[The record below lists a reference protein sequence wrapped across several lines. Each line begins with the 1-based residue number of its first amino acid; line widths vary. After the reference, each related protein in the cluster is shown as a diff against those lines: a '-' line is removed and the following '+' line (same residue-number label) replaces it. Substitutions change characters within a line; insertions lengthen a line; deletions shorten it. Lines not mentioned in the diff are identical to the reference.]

1 MLENVDAENTAFG
14 APPICVLRIG
24 DFYHTKIAIDSVSF
38 SYDPLLYDMNPE
50 GIGMQPMIANVQ
62 MNFKY
67 IGGQGLEKPV
77 SELQNALSF
86 NFFGNT
92 EVYDS
97 RSTTTTKQQSLTDE
111 QEILDELAPLENG
124 FNINQTNL
132 NTTDGGESGGDGFDL
147 NTN

>member
-1 MLENVDAENTAFG
+1 M
-14 APPICVLRIG
+14 
-24 DFYHTKIAIDSVSF
+24 SF

-50 GIGMQPMIANVQ
+50 GIGLQPMIANVQ

-97 RSTTTTKQQSLTDE
+97 RATKTTQPPSLTDE
-111 QEILDELAPLENG
+111 QEIIDELAPLQNG
-124 FNINQTNL
+124 FNINQTEL
-132 NTTDGGESGGDGFDL
+132 NTTQGGESAGDGFDASQTDL
-147 NTN
+147 

>member
-1 MLENVDAENTAFG
+1 
-14 APPICVLRIG
+14 
-24 DFYHTKIAIDSVSF
+24 
-38 SYDPLLYDMNPE
+38 
-50 GIGMQPMIANVQ
+50 MQPMIANVQ

-92 EVYDS
+92 EVYDP
-97 RSTTTTKQQSLTDE
+97 RSTTTTKSQSLTDE

-124 FNINQTNL
+124 FNINQTDL
-132 NTTDGGESGGDGFDL
+132 NTTDGVESAGDGFDL
-147 NTN
+147 SQTDL

>member
-1 MLENVDAENTAFG
+1 
-14 APPICVLRIG
+14 
-24 DFYHTKIAIDSVSF
+24 
-38 SYDPLLYDMNPE
+38 
-50 GIGMQPMIANVQ
+50 

-97 RSTTTTKQQSLTDE
+97 RATTTTKPQSLTDE
-111 QEILDELAPLENG
+111 QEILNELAPLENG
-124 FNINQTNL
+124 FNINQTDL
-132 NTTDGGESGGDGFDL
+132 NTTEGAQSGGDGFDINETGL
-147 NTN
+147 